1 MNEHQYFEELL
12 PFYAANQLSQA
23 EQASVKN
30 HLVEC
35 EDCRADL
42 ELWQTIGNTI
52 HTESSAVV
60 SPPHLVDQALAQ
72 TKVRLPLP
80 RALTRAGQLLKAQV
94 MLVHRELWPVCA
106 VLMAIGVIVALL
118 AEKASV
124 IHFLAPL
131 VGAVAL
137 ATLYGPEH
145 DPATELAL
153 TTPTSSWKILLA
165 RLTLVSG
172 YNLLLALAASF
183 ILLTLLPS
191 NLLGVLILGW
201 LGPMAFLSALA
212 LLLSLWVGT
221 SNAITLVSGVWL
233 MRYLFLASLFNNQQF
248 PLLWFD
254 FLAAYQQF
262 WQSPLLLL
270 ALSALLLGAAIFS
283 VNHSERLLVQKFI

>member
-1 MNEHQYFEELL
+1 MNKHQYFEEML

-42 ELWQTIGNTI
+42 ELWQTISNTI

-72 TKVRLPLP
+72 TNVWLPLP

-221 SNAITLVSGVWL
+221 NNAITLVSGVWL

-283 VNHSERLLVQKFI
+283 VNHSERLLIQKFI